1 LKNRFEGEGARER
14 ETCVVT
20 GDCDCDRV
28 RGRNCSW
35 GNLRVMYKVYALWPQ
50 PNIIIII
57 IIIII
62 NKEKVFCL

>member
-20 GDCDCDRV
+20 GDCDCDCDRV
-28 RGRNCSW
+28 RGRNCNW
-35 GNLRVMYKVYALWPQ
+35 GNLRVMYKVYALWLQ
-50 PNIIIII
+50 PN